1 MEKLRTDA
9 PLFLLG
15 ALGYP
20 AIEILWRGY
29 THPTMALAGGIS
41 AVLLYR
47 INRGLAGGALPLRL
61 LASGPAVTLIEPGDY
76 AGFAR
81 LIENRRGRR
90 IAVISRCRDG
100 VGQELDFLRRCAKKY
115 RLELDVSKP
124 DIMEKLPPF
133 GERDRRNALFLIRV
147 PEGIPLKNEKP
158 TVKGK

>member
-47 INRGLAGGALPLRL
+47 INRGLARGALSLRV
-61 LASGPAVTLIEPGDY
+61 LASGAAVTLIELLFGVIFNLGFGMAVWDY
-76 AGFAR
+76 SEMPLSLLGQICLPYSLLWCLLSLPFC
-81 LIENRRGRR
+81 LFCSRR
-90 IAVISRCRDG
+90 
-100 VGQELDFLRRCAKKY
+100 
-115 RLELDVSKP
+115 
-124 DIMEKLPPF
+124 
-133 GERDRRNALFLIRV
+133 
-147 PEGIPLKNEKP
+147 PLA
-158 TVKGK
+158 